1 MTCVVGHPQFL
12 CADRKVSSDGE
23 RWPNEHKLWSNHALV
38 VAGAG
43 NMARLHTVRDMVKSG
58 ATDVARFVVSLG
70 DAAHVLV
77 LVEGELWEVTNGSMW
92 QHRGLRCIGTG
103 GDLARGY
110 LEGRP
115 LTRKVVTA
123 AQKFVARL
131 RDDCGGGVDFGGNI
145 RP

>member
-1 MTCVVGHPQFL
+1 
-12 CADRKVSSDGE
+12 
-23 RWPNEHKLWSNHALV
+23 LV

-43 NMARLHTVRDMVKSG
+43 NMARLHKVRDMVKSG
-58 ATDVARFVVSLG
+58 ATDVSRFIDPLG
-70 DAAHVLV
+70 DDAHVLV

-92 QHRGLRCIGTG
+92 RHHGLRCIGTG

-110 LEGRP
+110 LEGKQM
-115 LTRKVVTA
+115 TRKVVTA

-131 RDDCGGGVDFGGNI
+131 RDDCGGGVDFGGSI